1 MTLYRPFTFTF
12 RGHPSLHASFFLAR
26 CHRVFCATKSSVS
39 IFIKCVVTIWID
51 SAKKT
56 DEHPQLITT
65 EKKLDVYVNVGPIF
79 FSNFEI

>member
-1 MTLYRPFTFTF
+1 
-12 RGHPSLHASFFLAR
+12 
-26 CHRVFCATKSSVS
+26 
-39 IFIKCVVTIWID
+39 VVTIWID